1 MLDFSTLTA
10 DLIRIIFIIQG
21 SWGSVHDK
29 EQDNILRF
37 EGWQWKSDLTANSEA
52 AKSDVLIFLRKSEAS
67 WQLEEQWMF
76 EKEKYSTSFQ
86 EKNESELFHL

>member
-1 MLDFSTLTA
+1 M
-10 DLIRIIFIIQG
+10 RNIFIIQDYL
-21 SWGSVHDK
+21 WSVHDK
-29 EQDNILRF
+29 EQDYQLRF

-52 AKSDVLIFLRKSEAS
+52 AKSDVTIFLRKSEAS

-76 EKEKYSTSFQ
+76 EKEKYSTSFP